1 MLDTQPIIGA
11 DEAGYGTLAGP
22 LFVGAAAVTPLNSA
36 KLCSRDSKKYS
47 DYTKMRRDIHGD
59 LQHLSAYV
67 VVRMEANEVV
77 RDYGAARRILFR
89 RAVDSLRYKFR
100 PYFPRAIIDG
110 SLDFGV
116 SLSSAY
122 PKADALFPVVS
133 IAACLAKAAQLEC
146 MAEWGI
152 KYPEYGFID
161 HAGYGTPDHIDAIKT
176 YGVIP
181 NFHRIPVIAKM
192 ARNGGWTMKTRTPND

>member
-1 MLDTQPIIGA
+1 MLNTQPIIGA
-11 DEAGYGTLAGP
+11 DEAGWGPLAGP
-22 LFVGAAAVTPLNSA
+22 LFVGAAAATPMASNN
-36 KLCSRDSKKYS
+36 LCSRDSKKYS
-47 DYTKMRRDIHGD
+47 DYTKMRRDIHAD
-59 LQHLSAYV
+59 LQHLSGSIV
-67 VVRMEANEVV
+67 VSVSANELVQ
-77 RDYGAARRILFR
+77 DYGACRAKLFR
-89 RAVDSLRYKFR
+89 RAIAALRHKFR
-100 PYFPRAIIDG
+100 PAFPRAIIDG

-116 SLSSAY
+116 HLSSAY

-152 KYPEYGFID
+152 KYPEYGFISN
-161 HAGYGTPDHIDAIKT
+161 AGYGTPDHIDAIKT

-192 ARNGGWTMKTRTPND
+192 ARNGGWQMKTRNPND